1 MVDLEEAINANPE
14 MRCIGN
20 SLDEYR
26 DAIVGVSDDNNHLIY
41 DYDLLVAC
49 FMREGMTREEAEEHI
64 AYNVVRSLP
73 YQGELA
79 PIIMHAL
86 L

>member
-1 MVDLEEAINANPE
+1 MIDLEEEINANPE

-26 DAIVGVSDDNNHLIY
+26 DAIVGVSNDNNHLIY

-49 FMREGMTREEAEEHI
+49 FMRDGMTRVEAEEHI
-64 AYNVVRSLP
+64 GYNVMRSLP
-73 YQGELA
+73 YEGEYA
-79 PIIMHAL
+79 PIIIHAL